1 MLLSLV
7 VPCYN
12 EEESVLLFY
21 EEILRV
27 LTDIDFEII
36 YINDGSKDDTLKNL
50 KMLVNKDSRVKYISF
65 SRNFGK
71 ESALYAGFKY
81 SKGDLVCV
89 IDVDLQHPPN
99 LIPCMLDYVLNEG
112 YDVAA
117 ARRVSR
123 DGEPRINSF
132 FSNLFY
138 KIFSKISDLELVNG
152 ATDFRVMT
160 RQVVDSVL
168 SLQEYN
174 RFSKGL
180 FQWVGF
186 ETKWI
191 PYENVERIAG
201 DSNWSFFGLISY
213 SIEALVSFTSAPL
226 SMATIFGLL
235 FSGVAFIYILII
247 LTKNILFSDPVQGY
261 ASMMCT
267 ILFLGGL
274 MLFTIG
280 ILGKYLEKTF
290 LETKNRPL
298 FIIKESN
305 IDLD

>member
-27 LTDIDFEII
+27 ITFIDFEII
-36 YINDGSKDDTLKNL
+36 YINDGSKDDTLNNIKV
-50 KMLVNKDSRVKYISF
+50 LVNKDSRVKYISF

-71 ESALYAGFKY
+71 ESALFAGLKYAE
-81 SKGDLVCV
+81 GDFVCV

-99 LIPCMLDYVLNEG
+99 LIPKMLNSILDEG

-117 ARRVSR
+117 AKRVSR
-123 DGEPRINSF
+123 SGEPKISSF
-132 FSNLFY
+132 FSSLFY
-138 KIFSKISDLELVNG
+138 KLFAKISDLELVEG

-168 SLQEYN
+168 LLTEYN

-201 DSNWSFFGLISY
+201 DSNWSFIGLVSY
-213 SIEALVSFTSAPL
+213 SVEAIVSFTSAPL
-226 SMATIFGLL
+226 SISTFLGIL
-235 FSGVAFIYILII
+235 FSVIAFVYIVII
-247 LTKNILFSDPVQGY
+247 IAKNLLFSDPVQGY
-261 ASMMCT
+261 ASTMCS
-267 ILFLGGL
+267 ILLLGGL
-274 MLFTIG
+274 MLFSIG
-280 ILGKYLEKTF
+280 ILGKYVEKTF
-290 LETKNRPL
+290 LETKSRPI

-305 IDLD
+305 LGKK